1 MFAIMIILRLLN
13 NFSSTFFFN
22 NNISY
27 AWEEYEKIV
36 VDISIYFS
44 ILSSRLDNVY
54 FIFFLIFKKLLIWSI
69 VYNNA
74 MYISN

>member
-27 AWEEYEKIV
+27 AWEEYEKII

-44 ILSSRLDNVY
+44 ILSRLDNVY
-54 FIFFLIFKKLLIWSI
+54 FILF
-69 VYNNA
+69 
-74 MYISN
+74 

>member
-36 VDISIYFS
+36 VDIH
-44 ILSSRLDNVY
+44 
-54 FIFFLIFKKLLIWSI
+54 IFFDLIK
-69 VYNNA
+69 
-74 MYISN
+74 

>member
-13 NFSSTFFFN
+13 NFFFN

-36 VDISIYFS
+36 VDIH
-44 ILSSRLDNVY
+44 
-54 FIFFLIFKKLLIWSI
+54 IFFDLIK
-69 VYNNA
+69 
-74 MYISN
+74 